1 MCKGESEG
9 VVHGFINLMT
19 FKFVYFVEMNWLQKY
34 REDYSATIKIGMP
47 IVLGQLGIVVVGL
60 VDNIM
65 VGHFSTSDLA
75 AASFVNSV
83 FNSPILFGMGFS
95 YGLTPLVGQF
105 FGRGDKFRV
114 GGLLRNSLLAN
125 FMIGL
130 FLSVVMGIM
139 YLNVHRMGQPEE
151 LLPLIRPYFLLQLTS
166 LVFVMMFNS
175 FKQFADG
182 ITDTKTSM
190 WIMLSANLL
199 NIIGNSQ
206 VMEDV
211 QKTIEK
217 ISGTDAN
224 ILLLGENGTGKDLI
238 AHVICQHSPR
248 AGAPFIP
255 IDLGAIPET
264 LFESE
269 LFGYEKGA
277 FTDARKDKAGR
288 LEAASGGTLFLDEI
302 GNLSLPMQ
310 ARLLTTL
317 EKRQITRL
325 GSTQARPIDIR
336 LICATNADIHQMI
349 TEGTFRQDL
358 LYRINTIEIPIPPL
372 RERGRDILLLADH
385 FLKIYSYKYKKE
397 INGLNRETQ
406 QKLLNYKWPGNVRE
420 LQHAVERAVIL
431 ATGRKLQPENFM
443 LRPYRNNPETDPGTL
458 NLKELE
464 EKAIH
469 KAMKISEGNISQAA
483 GLLGITRFALYRKLE
498 KYGLL

>member
-1 MCKGESEG
+1 
-9 VVHGFINLMT
+9 MT

-34 REDYSATIKIGMP
+34 REDYSATIKIGVP

-83 FNSPILFGMGFS
+83 FNIPILFGMGFS

-199 NIIGNSQ
+199 NIIGNSLLIYGVWGLPALGLTGAGISTLASRIFMFVAFAILFFRKQ
-206 VMEDV
+206 SYRRYLVGYHRTTYNTGDLKVLNRMGMMVGLQMGME
-211 QKTIEK
+211 TALFS
-217 ISGTDAN
+217 ISGVMIGWLGTVPLAAHQVVASISTLGFMVYYGVGSAVSIRVSNFFGRGDIAGVRRAT
-224 ILLLGENGTGKDLI
+224 LAGTHLLG
-238 AHVICQHSPR
+238 
-248 AGAPFIP
+248 
-255 IDLGAIPET
+255 
-264 LFESE
+264 
-269 LFGYEKGA
+269 
-277 FTDARKDKAGR
+277 
-288 LEAASGGTLFLDEI
+288 
-302 GNLSLPMQ
+302 
-310 ARLLTTL
+310 
-317 EKRQITRL
+317 
-325 GSTQARPIDIR
+325 
-336 LICATNADIHQMI
+336 
-349 TEGTFRQDL
+349 
-358 LYRINTIEIPIPPL
+358 
-372 RERGRDILLLADH
+372 LLAISVSVFFLLVREHIGWLYTSSEEVVNLVAVLMVILVFYQFGDSLQIIFANALRGVADVTSMAVISFIGYFVIALPVSYICGFVLDWGIEGIWVGYPVGLTLTGGMMCWLFYH
-385 FLKIYSYKYKKE
+385 FLRKK
-397 INGLNRETQ
+397 G
-406 QKLLNYKWPGNVRE
+406 
-420 LQHAVERAVIL
+420 
-431 ATGRKLQPENFM
+431 
-443 LRPYRNNPETDPGTL
+443 
-458 NLKELE
+458 
-464 EKAIH
+464 
-469 KAMKISEGNISQAA
+469 
-483 GLLGITRFALYRKLE
+483 
-498 KYGLL
+498 

>member
-1 MCKGESEG
+1 
-9 VVHGFINLMT
+9 MT

-34 REDYSATIKIGMP
+34 REDYSATIKIGVP

-83 FNSPILFGMGFS
+83 FNIPILFGMGFS

-199 NIIGNSQ
+199 NIIGNSLLIYGVWGLPALGLTGAGISTLASRIFMFVAFAILFFRKQSYRRYLVGYHRTTYNTGDLKVLNRMGMMVGLQMGMETALFSISGVMIGWLGTVPLAAHQ
-206 VMEDV
+206 VVASISTLGFMVYYGVGSAVSIRVSNFFGRGDIAGVRRATLAGAHLLGLLAILVSVFFLLVREHIGWLYTSSEDV
-211 QKTIEK
+211 VNLVAVLMVILVFYQFGDSLQI
-217 ISGTDAN
+217 IFAN
-224 ILLLGENGTGKDLI
+224 ALRG
-238 AHVICQHSPR
+238 V
-248 AGAPFIP
+248 
-255 IDLGAIPET
+255 
-264 LFESE
+264 
-269 LFGYEKGA
+269 
-277 FTDARKDKAGR
+277 
-288 LEAASGGTLFLDEI
+288 
-302 GNLSLPMQ
+302 
-310 ARLLTTL
+310 
-317 EKRQITRL
+317 
-325 GSTQARPIDIR
+325 
-336 LICATNADIHQMI
+336 ADVTSM
-349 TEGTFRQDL
+349 
-358 LYRINTIEIPIPPL
+358 
-372 RERGRDILLLADH
+372 
-385 FLKIYSYKYKKE
+385 
-397 INGLNRETQ
+397 
-406 QKLLNYKWPGNVRE
+406 
-420 LQHAVERAVIL
+420 AVISFIGYFVIAL
-431 ATGRKLQPENFM
+431 PVSYICGFVLDWGIEGIWLGYPVGLTLTGGMMCWRFYYFLRKK
-443 LRPYRNNPETDPGTL
+443 G
-458 NLKELE
+458 
-464 EKAIH
+464 
-469 KAMKISEGNISQAA
+469 
-483 GLLGITRFALYRKLE
+483 
-498 KYGLL
+498 

>member
-1 MCKGESEG
+1 
-9 VVHGFINLMT
+9 MT

-83 FNSPILFGMGFS
+83 FNIPILFGMGFS

-199 NIIGNSQ
+199 NIIGNSLLIYGVWGLPALGLTGAGISTLTSRIFMFVAFAILFFRKQ
-206 VMEDV
+206 SYRRYLVGYHRTTYNTGDLKVLNRMGMMVGLQMGME
-211 QKTIEK
+211 TALFS
-217 ISGTDAN
+217 ISGVMIGWLGTVPLAAHQVVASISTLGFMLYYGVGSAVSIRVSNFFGRGDIAGVRRAT
-224 ILLLGENGTGKDLI
+224 LAGTHLLG
-238 AHVICQHSPR
+238 
-248 AGAPFIP
+248 
-255 IDLGAIPET
+255 
-264 LFESE
+264 
-269 LFGYEKGA
+269 
-277 FTDARKDKAGR
+277 
-288 LEAASGGTLFLDEI
+288 
-302 GNLSLPMQ
+302 
-310 ARLLTTL
+310 
-317 EKRQITRL
+317 
-325 GSTQARPIDIR
+325 
-336 LICATNADIHQMI
+336 
-349 TEGTFRQDL
+349 
-358 LYRINTIEIPIPPL
+358 
-372 RERGRDILLLADH
+372 LLAISVSVFFLLVREHIGWLYTSSEEVVNLVAVLMVILVFYQFGDSLQIIFANALRGVADVTSMAVISFIGYFVIALPVSCICGFVLDWGIEGIWVGYPVGLTLTGGMMCWRFYH
-385 FLKIYSYKYKKE
+385 FLRKK
-397 INGLNRETQ
+397 G
-406 QKLLNYKWPGNVRE
+406 
-420 LQHAVERAVIL
+420 
-431 ATGRKLQPENFM
+431 
-443 LRPYRNNPETDPGTL
+443 
-458 NLKELE
+458 
-464 EKAIH
+464 
-469 KAMKISEGNISQAA
+469 
-483 GLLGITRFALYRKLE
+483 
-498 KYGLL
+498 